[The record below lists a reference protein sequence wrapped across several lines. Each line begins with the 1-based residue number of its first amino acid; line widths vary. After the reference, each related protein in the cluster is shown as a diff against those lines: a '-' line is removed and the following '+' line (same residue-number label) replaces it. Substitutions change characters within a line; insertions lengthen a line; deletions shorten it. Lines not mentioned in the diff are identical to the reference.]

1 MSQEIINEILH
12 ISLSMHLLSTLPL
25 LDPASAIYELG
36 FLYLKAE

>member
-12 ISLSMHLLSTLPL
+12 ISPMHLLSTLPL